1 MELAGEKCY
10 DIFKRYY
17 TNIYMTWQLT
27 MPYKNYTQSSHNL
40 LVYSLSTLI
49 K

>member
-17 TNIYMTWQLT
+17 TNINMTWQLT
-27 MPYKNYTQSSHNL
+27 IPYKNYTQSLHNL
-40 LVYSLSTLI
+40 LVNFLSAPA